1 MIITVNG
8 EKQTLD
14 GSEITLSELLTLNK
28 VSEPEM
34 VSVQINSLFVD
45 KKDYEAKKIVE
56 NDEVAFL
63 YFMGGGRT
71 P

>member
-1 MIITVNG
+1 MIINVTG
-8 EKQTLD
+8 EKQTLG

-45 KKDYEAKKIVE
+45 KKDYGAKKIVE
-56 NDEVAFL
+56 SDEVAFL
-63 YFMGGGRT
+63 YFMGRGRT